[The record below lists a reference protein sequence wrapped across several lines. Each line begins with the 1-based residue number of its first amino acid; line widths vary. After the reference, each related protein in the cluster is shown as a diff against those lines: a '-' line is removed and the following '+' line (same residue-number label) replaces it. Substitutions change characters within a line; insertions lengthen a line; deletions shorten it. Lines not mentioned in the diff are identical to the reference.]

1 MNTDATTPRPPSPS
15 AAASSPTQSPAVI
28 DPSKLPNDIDVLKQM
43 IVELLTGARRDR
55 RAIAELQERL
65 DALLR
70 RGRPT
75 EPIDP
80 NQPLLFPEL
89 AQAEPAAPT
98 PPAVETES
106 NQPRKGKPHGRR
118 RPARQL
124 RREQRRYELPT
135 LERLCPEC
143 GTLRDEIGVQ
153 STEQYDYKPAE
164 VFVVEHQRVK
174 YACKCCE
181 GHVAIAPKPPQP
193 LDKALPGPGLLAQII
208 VDKYQ
213 DHIPLH
219 RSEQRFERLGVKL
232 PRSTMCDWMAS
243 AAELLM
249 PLCQLLKHWVLQSK
263 VLHTDDTTVPVRD
276 ETKNNHRYG
285 RLWDYI
291 GDQDHPGIVFDYTI
305 THARDG
311 PAEFL
316 KTFKGFLQADAYGGY
331 DGIYTGSH
339 GAIVEVGCMAHAAN
353 KFKEAD
359 STDPERVLAAKAWV
373 RNFYD
378 VEDEANAIIVKDK
391 LTGAAA
397 AAIRLRLRKEQ
408 SVPLLASLRQ
418 WLLEQKEQVL
428 PKSPIAAAINYMLN
442 QWEAL
447 HRYTTDGDLHIDNN
461 ISERTLKLIGMG
473 RINWLF
479 LGSDKG
485 GQTAAVLFS
494 FTATCKHL
502 RIDTFAYLRDMFE
515 RLPTHPADR
524 LDELLPHRWQLARQ
538 ATAST
543 PNALAQVTRMYPD
556 AFRRKTATR
565 VHHVP
570 REIHRRCTTSPGN
583 PPPHWRDVIHR
594 TGRDCRTR
602 SARAAAET
610 KREGFV
616 SAVPDANRQ
625 GDTRG
630 DWRGQIQR
638 PEKSRPPTVQ
648 CELLAFHFV
657 AGVPKRFL
665 DRAEHGVMGNRM
677 PRPSGGG
684 RPIFPE
690 FLERDEFSSGM
701 EDQTGRSHQ
710 HSPFVKVWKKP

>member
-1 MNTDATTPRPPSPS
+1 
-15 AAASSPTQSPAVI
+15 
-28 DPSKLPNDIDVLKQM
+28 M

-143 GTLRDEIGVQ
+143 GAMRGEIGVQ
-153 STEQYDYKPAE
+153 TTEQYDYKPAE

-219 RSEQRFERLGVKL
+219 RTEQRFERLGVKL

-243 AAELLM
+243 CAVLLT
-249 PLCQLLKHWVLQSK
+249 PLWQVLKQWVLQSK

-276 ETKNNHRYG
+276 ETKSKHRYG

-291 GDQDHPGIVFDYTI
+291 GDEAHPGIIFDYTV

-316 KTFKGFLQADAYGGY
+316 KDFKGFLQADAYGGY
-331 DGIYTGSH
+331 DGIYTGSN
-339 GAIVEVGCMAHAAN
+339 GAIVEVGCMAHARN

-373 RNFYD
+373 RKLYD

-397 AAIRLRLRKEQ
+397 AAIRLRLRKEKA
-408 SVPLLASLRQ
+408 VPLLTSLRQ

-442 QWEAL
+442 QWDAL
-447 HRYTTDGDLHIDNN
+447 NRYTTDGDLHIDNN

-479 LGSDKG
+479 LGSDNG

-502 RIDTFAYLRDMFE
+502 RIDTFAYLGDVLG
-515 RLPTHPADR
+515 RLPMHPIDR
-524 LDELLPHRWQLARQ
+524 LEDLLPHRWQLASQ
-538 ATAST
+538 PVAAT
-543 PNALAQVTRMYPD
+543 PNAPAPSD
-556 AFRRKTATR
+556 A
-565 VHHVP
+565 
-570 REIHRRCTTSPGN
+570 
-583 PPPHWRDVIHR
+583 
-594 TGRDCRTR
+594 
-602 SARAAAET
+602 SA
-610 KREGFV
+610 
-616 SAVPDANRQ
+616 P
-625 GDTRG
+625 
-630 DWRGQIQR
+630 
-638 PEKSRPPTVQ
+638 
-648 CELLAFHFV
+648 
-657 AGVPKRFL
+657 
-665 DRAEHGVMGNRM
+665 
-677 PRPSGGG
+677 
-684 RPIFPE
+684 
-690 FLERDEFSSGM
+690 
-701 EDQTGRSHQ
+701 
-710 HSPFVKVWKKP
+710 